1 MKRMILNL
9 ACAIS
14 LVAFGFSFWVITSPV
29 TVGAVGGAKVECQ
42 GGGSVTC
49 QASGGSCDSHDPTP
63 EANGWCEC
71 VVNGEQVVF
80 KSCNNPDD
88 RDPPILD

>member
-29 TVGAVGGAKVECQ
+29 TVGAVGGAKAVCQ

-63 EANGWCEC
+63 ESKRMVRMRRRWRTG
-71 VVNGEQVVF
+71 GLQVMQ
-80 KSCNNPDD
+80 
-88 RDPPILD
+88 